1 MVEQLD
7 AQESLV
13 NALADSYRLTDARYK
28 EGIDSYLGVLV
39 MQRSLYDAQK
49 GLVSTRLAKRANQIS
64 LFKILGGG
72 V

>member
-1 MVEQLD
+1 
-7 AQESLV
+7 
-13 NALADSYRLTDARYK
+13 
-28 EGIDSYLGVLV
+28 